1 MGTAWPSGGTR
12 GWISYWFD
20 RAGPPAAFQA
30 APSPRRPLRFRL
42 IPPKVVTAE
51 VFTWPELALERL
63 VEHGR
68 QQGVE
73 FGGGLGLEALQAGV
87 ARPTPTL
94 LPRVSRSACS

>member
-42 IPPKVVTAE
+42 IPPNWFPLE
-51 VFTWPELALERL
+51 SLPGQSSPLNALSRTE
-63 VEHGR
+63 GS
-68 QQGVE
+68 QGVE
-73 FGGGLGLEALQAGV
+73 FGGGLGLEALQ
-87 ARPTPTL
+87 RICL
-94 LPRVSRSACS
+94 LLEAAYAALPFHGR